1 MSNQANQNQDKQY
14 KVYIPRLKQW
24 VEVTKEQ
31 YYGYYRDIWATRDR
45 AQNHGQC
52 MCPKGKTWTCDGDC
66 LVCPYRAAGDM
77 HSLDYTLENE
87 NGDEFSMLDKL
98 EDGSPSIEE
107 VVTDKLVL
115 EQLFI
120 RLAKIMPEARRIG
133 ELRLAGLS
141 DTEIA
146 NAIGVSRTT
155 FLSRLKKVAQTLKDE
170 YPDMF

>member
-1 MSNQANQNQDKQY
+1 MKNQDKQY

-98 EDGSPSIEE
+98 GDGSPSIEE

-115 EQLFI
+115 EQLFE
-120 RLAKIMPEARRIG
+120 RLAEIMPEARRIG

-146 NAIGVSRTT
+146 NAIGVSC
-155 FLSRLKKVAQTLKDE
+155 
-170 YPDMF
+170 

>member
-1 MSNQANQNQDKQY
+1 MESHHSQNQDKHY
-14 KVYIPRLKQW
+14 KVYLPKLKQW

-52 MCPKGKTWTCDGDC
+52 MCPKKKTWICDGDC

-77 HSLDYTLENE
+77 HSLDYTTENE
-87 NGDEFSMLDKL
+87 NGDEFTMLDKL
-98 EDGSPSIEE
+98 DDTTPGIEE

-115 EQLFI
+115 EQLFE
-120 RLAKIMPEARRIG
+120 RLAVIMPEARRIG

-146 NAIGVSRTT
+146 DIIGVSRTT
-155 FLSRLKKVAQTLKDE
+155 SLSRLKKAAQIIKNE

>member
-1 MSNQANQNQDKQY
+1 MKTNENQQSNRSY

-52 MCPKGKTWTCDGDC
+52 QCPKSKTWVCNGDC
-66 LVCPYRAAGDM
+66 LVCPYHSAGDV
-77 HSLDYTLENE
+77 HSLDFAIENE
-87 NGDEFSMLDKL
+87 NGDETTMLDKL
-98 EDGSPSIEE
+98 EDGSPSIED
-107 VVTDKLVL
+107 VVTDKLML
-115 EQLFI
+115 EQLFM
-120 RLAKIMPEARRIG
+120 RLAEIMPEAKRIG
-133 ELRLAGLS
+133 ELRLAGLT

-146 NAIGVSRTT
+146 RVIGISRTT
-155 FLSRLKKVAQTLKDE
+155 FLSRLKKAAQLMKDE

>member
-1 MSNQANQNQDKQY
+1 MKKQDKQQSYRNY

-52 MCPKGKTWTCDGDC
+52 QCPKSKTWTCDGDC
-66 LVCPYRAAGDM
+66 LVCPYHSAGDV
-77 HSLDYTLENE
+77 HSLDYTIENE
-87 NGDEFSMLDKL
+87 NGDETTMLDKL

-115 EQLFI
+115 EQLFD
-120 RLAKIMPEARRIG
+120 RLAEIMPEAKRIG
-133 ELRLAGLS
+133 ELRLAGLT

-146 NAIGVSRTT
+146 GIIGISRTT
-155 FLSRLKKVAQTLKDE
+155 FLSRLKKAAQAIQRE